1 MGARPSWRAV
11 AIAAAA
17 LGSAGVAAALA
28 ADGTAPEPVDHRP
41 PAEQFL
47 DAWATSRAATFRLEA
62 DFVRTSNSTGAELR
76 DHFVVAQ
83 RPPDR
88 LTVDGDGATGLVD
101 GRRIA
106 CSYAAD
112 GDLRC
117 QEAEAQRTY
126 QDDVDRQ
133 VETLSGYVLGDDPLY
148 TVATGD
154 QGCFVV
160 ELARELPA
168 PPLGDRAT
176 YCFDADRGAPS
187 FTRIERAEAVD
198 ETTTVAVQDEVTD
211 ADLDPQVV
219 AATG

>member
-1 MGARPSWRAV
+1 QPEPHGLRVEAVGGLEITGGDGDVVESHPFRIARPGIRSPSMGARPSWRAV

-28 ADGTAPEPVDHRP
+28 GGGPAPEPVDTRP

-117 QEAEAQRTY
+117 QEAEAQRT
-126 QDDVDRQ
+126 
-133 VETLSGYVLGDDPLY
+133 
-148 TVATGD
+148 
-154 QGCFVV
+154 
-160 ELARELPA
+160 
-168 PPLGDRAT
+168 
-176 YCFDADRGAPS
+176 
-187 FTRIERAEAVD
+187 
-198 ETTTVAVQDEVTD
+198 
-211 ADLDPQVV
+211 
-219 AATG
+219 